1 MPRDD
6 REDTSITPSS
16 QLEIAD
22 GSTSTQGMQPR
33 PPPDGGYGW
42 ICVAA
47 QFLINGF
54 TWGVAASYS
63 VYLSHY
69 LSQGLFS
76 EARPLDYAFVGGFNF
91 AFALLVAPLA
101 TSLARRYGARAP
113 MLGGVVLLPAGFIA
127 ASFAQRVWHLYLSQ
141 GLCVGLGIGLVYIPA
156 AAIVP
161 QWFARRRSLASGLC
175 AAGSGVGGLAVCFAT
190 RAMLDDDGG
199 IGYVWS
205 LRVTAAVV
213 FVANLA
219 AALLVRS
226 RDAEIRPDARA
237 FPLGLLARSHP
248 ARLLLGWSF
257 VSMFGYITLMFS
269 LSDYAKGPL
278 GRSDRDAAAVPALLN
293 LGAALGRPLIGYAS
307 DRLGRVEVAGVL
319 TFACGAL
326 IFGLWLPFTAY
337 PALGVFAT
345 ISGAIL
351 GIFWAASGNMFFLV
365 ACFTTLCSHKT
376 VNWCP
381 RRGSRWVEGAACFSK
396 HDVDHRRA
404 TMSLCGS
411 DCIGTQTCYL
421 RNTILYLRAD
431 ICWHLLH
438 IVKSSIA

>member
-1 MPRDD
+1 MARDNK
-6 REDTSITPSS
+6 EGPSTSPSS

-22 GSTSTQGMQPR
+22 RPASTQGMQPPT

-42 ICVAA
+42 ICVVA

-69 LSQGLFS
+69 LSHGLFS

-101 TSLARRYGARAP
+101 TSLAQRYGARAP
-113 MLGGVVLLPAGFIA
+113 MLGGVVLLPAGFVA
-127 ASFAQRVWHLYLSQ
+127 ASFARRVWHLYLSQ

-156 AAIVP
+156 AAIP
-161 QWFARRRSLASGLC
+161 GQRPLRRGL
-175 AAGSGVGGLAVCFAT
+175 GRRGLAVCFAT
-190 RAMLDDDGG
+190 RAMLDG

-219 AALLVRS
+219 ATLLMRS
-226 RDAEIRPDARA
+226 RDAEIRPDSRA
-237 FPLGLLARSHP
+237 LPFGLLARSYP

-269 LSDYAKGPL
+269 LSDYAKAAL
-278 GRSDRDAAAVPALLN
+278 GRSDGDAATVPALLN

-307 DRLGRVEVAGVL
+307 DRLGRVQVAGVL
-319 TFACGAL
+319 TFACGVL

-351 GIFWAASGNMFFLV
+351 GIFWAASGNMFFL
-365 ACFTTLCSHKT
+365 
-376 VNWCP
+376 
-381 RRGSRWVEGAACFSK
+381 
-396 HDVDHRRA
+396 
-404 TMSLCGS
+404 
-411 DCIGTQTCYL
+411 
-421 RNTILYLRAD
+421 
-431 ICWHLLH
+431 
-438 IVKSSIA
+438 IA